1 VVGQSRKVEDLGMA
15 KGSWISGLPSAVEM
29 VEVGPRDGLQIIQEF
44 VPTEKKIELVDA
56 LFASGIR
63 RMEVTSFVH
72 PKFVPQLRDAAEV
85 LSGIK
90 RDGRACM
97 AMVPNL
103 KGAERALEA
112 KVDMLDVIVSASE
125 SHNRSNVRRSID
137 ESLEGFGPILDL
149 AKEAGVAVRAS
160 LATSFGCPFEG
171 DVPVE
176 QVLRVC
182 GRLQELGI
190 VEVALCDTTGMAN
203 PVQVSKVVRAC
214 LDQMPN
220 LQWAAHFHNTGG
232 AGSANLLAALMEGI
246 TIFDASIAGLGG
258 CPFAPGATGNVPT
271 EDMVHMLHEM
281 GIGTGIDLPALIAT
295 ARLAEEI
302 IGYVLPGQVMKAGRT
317 CDLHPMPPLED

>member
-1 VVGQSRKVEDLGMA
+1 MA
-15 KGSWISGLPSAVEM
+15 KGSWTSRLPSVVEM
-29 VEVGPRDGLQIIQEF
+29 VEVGPRDGLQIVQEF

-56 LFASGIR
+56 LFASGIG

-97 AMVPNL
+97 AMVPNM

-112 KVDMLDVIVSASE
+112 RVDMLDVIVSASE

-137 ESLEGFGPILDL
+137 ESLEGFGPIFDL
-149 AKEAGVAVRAS
+149 AKEAGVSVRAS

-171 DVPVE
+171 DVPVN
-176 QVLRVC
+176 QVLKVC
-182 GRLQELGI
+182 RRLDELG
-190 VEVALCDTTGMAN
+190 VMEVALCDTTGMAN

-214 LDQMPN
+214 LDEMPG
-220 LQWAAHFHNTGG
+220 LQWAAHFHNTRG

-281 GIGTGIDLPALIAT
+281 GIETGIDLPALIAT
-295 ARLAEEI
+295 SRLAEEI
-302 IGYVLPGQVMKAGRT
+302 IGDVLPGQVMKAGRT
-317 CDLHPMPPLED
+317 CDLHPMPPLDD

>member
-1 VVGQSRKVEDLGMA
+1 MA
-15 KGSWISGLPSAVEM
+15 KDSWTAGLPSSVEM

-72 PKFVPQLRDAAEV
+72 PKFVPQLKDAADV
-85 LSGIK
+85 LAGIK
-90 RDGRACM
+90 RDGRVCM

-103 KGAERALEA
+103 KGAERAVGA
-112 KVDMLDVIVSASE
+112 QVDMLDVIVSASE
-125 SHNRSNVRRSID
+125 SHNRSNVRRSIE
-137 ESLEGFGPILDL
+137 ESLEGFVPIFAL
-149 AKEAGVAVRAS
+149 ARDAGMSVRAS

-171 DVPVE
+171 EVPVD
-176 QVLRVC
+176 QVLKVSR
-182 GRLQELGI
+182 RLHELGVMEI
-190 VEVALCDTTGMAN
+190 ALCDTTGMAN

-214 LDQMPN
+214 LDEIPD
-220 LQWAAHFHNTGG
+220 LQWVAHFHNTRG
-232 AGSANLLAALMEGI
+232 AGSANLMAALMEGI

-281 GIGTGIDLPALIAT
+281 GIETGIDLPALIVT
-295 ARLAEEI
+295 AQLAEETV
-302 IGYVLPGQVMKAGRT
+302 GEVLPGQVMKAGRT
-317 CDLHPMPPLED
+317 CDLHALPTLEE

>member
-1 VVGQSRKVEDLGMA
+1 MVKD
-15 KGSWISGLPSAVEM
+15 SWTAGLPSIVEM

-72 PKFVPQLRDAAEV
+72 PKFVPQLRDAADV
-85 LSGIK
+85 LAGIK
-90 RDGRACM
+90 RDGRVCM

-103 KGAERALEA
+103 KGAERAVGA
-112 KVDMLDVIVSASE
+112 QVDMLDVIVSASE
-125 SHNRSNVRRSID
+125 SHNRSNVRRSVE
-137 ESLEGFGPILDL
+137 ESLEGFVPIFDL
-149 AKEAGVAVRAS
+149 AREAGMSVRAS

-171 DVPVE
+171 DVPVD
-176 QVLRVC
+176 QVLEVC
-182 GRLQELGI
+182 RRLHELGVMEI
-190 VEVALCDTTGMAN
+190 ALCDTTGMAN

-214 LDQMPN
+214 LDEIPD
-220 LQWAAHFHNTGG
+220 LQWVAHFHNTRG
-232 AGSANLLAALMEGI
+232 AGSANLMAALMEGI

-281 GIGTGIDLPALIAT
+281 GIETGIDLPALIAT
-295 ARLAEEI
+295 AQLAEET
-302 IGYVLPGQVMKAGRT
+302 IGEVLPGQVMKAGRT
-317 CDLHPMPPLED
+317 CDLHALPALEE